1 MFKQCYIE
9 QHGSHLLSGNAGAD
23 LILFMCSLA
32 VKKTPDKITEAEEI
46 ESARSTKNCTQTLES
61 LETD

>member
-9 QHGSHLLSGNAGAD
+9 QHGSHWLSGNAGAD

-46 ESARSTKNCTQTLES
+46 VSTVYKKLHTKVREP
-61 LETD
+61 